1 MLVGI
6 EARRL
11 AATGQSGKLA
21 SSIAPVHQG
30 PMRRLAPALTL
41 LVAACATT
49 PPPAPAPAKTAP
61 IRQHGDL
68 IGLTAEE
75 LVQRF
80 GRPGFQV
87 REGAG
92 LKLQFA
98 AGGCVLDAYLYPQS
112 GNVGIERVTH
122 VDTRRPSG
130 EDMPQATCLAALT
143 PR

>member
-1 MLVGI
+1 
-6 EARRL
+6 
-11 AATGQSGKLA
+11 
-21 SSIAPVHQG
+21 
-30 PMRRLAPALTL
+30 MRRVAPFVALF
-41 LVAACATT
+41 VAACATT
-49 PPPAPAPAKTAP
+49 PPPAPTPVKPVTQVRERA
-61 IRQHGDL
+61 DL

-98 AGGCVLDAYLYPQS
+98 GGGCILDAYLYPQA

-122 VDTRRPSG
+122 VDARRPSG
-130 EDMPQATCLAALT
+130 EDVPQATCVAALGT
-143 PR
+143 R